1 MLRITTAFA
10 LAISLPAGVLA
21 APGAPRSPLDSHPA
35 RIRYVSN
42 DAPFVVFD
50 VSPRSV
56 SGLRGPEEFREATLS
71 FVATDVLRHV
81 NVFTFS
87 SSARHGMQEAASRVA
102 CGAKIAGSYSCAV
115 PTQEALSQ
123 LKGAEGLLGLR
134 IEAEGLEGDRST
146 VLITLPVKAGAARP
160 PPAPAPA
167 SVSPPTLTL
176 LAAPAAQ

>member
-10 LAISLPAGVLA
+10 LAISLPMVLLA

-35 RIRYVSN
+35 SIRYLSN

-56 SGLRGPEEFREATLS
+56 SGSLGPELREATLT

-81 NVFTFS
+81 NIFTFA
-87 SSARHGMQEAASRVA
+87 SSARHGTKEVAARVA

-115 PTQEALSQ
+115 PAREALSH

-146 VLITLPVKAGAARP
+146 VLITLPVKAGAAKP
-160 PPAPAPA
+160 PPAPA
-167 SVSPPTLTL
+167 STSPHTLTL
-176 LAAPAAQ
+176 LAAPPTQ